1 MVKDRLFKMSLET
14 EIRELKRDIK
24 IIKSHVI
31 KPKTEIS
38 LGKWISG
45 TWLTKI
51 TGWDHREKRLAR
63 EQNLVEYKKE
73 NGSYLYLLSSIP
85 NEFKKIA

>member
-1 MVKDRLFKMSLET
+1 MNIEQKILNMG
-14 EIRELKRDIK
+14 RDIK
-24 IIKSHVI
+24 IIKSYVI
-31 KPKTEIS
+31 RPREE
-38 LGKWISG
+38 KWISG

-85 NEFKKIA
+85 NEFKKAV